1 MNNIFFL
8 FFIIFLEGYV
18 VLSAELLA
26 IRQTVP
32 YVGSGTDTVSI
43 IIAAVLMPLAVGY
56 YAGGQFKKKH
66 KGSVRHA
73 LLRNILIS
81 IVFFTVGLSHILI
94 SQFFEII
101 TALGITNRLA
111 MTTVYSL
118 VFLVYPV
125 YLLAQ
130 TIPLISHYFR
140 KERLSQITGKM
151 LFFST
156 TGSFMGAVF
165 STLILMAYVGVHH
178 TALITIGCLCF
189 LYILLAKKKLSLTT
203 MFIGLVF
210 GAAILMNNNIVM
222 RSLNIVENNQYNTI
236 KVTERNDGKTR
247 RLSLNNNNSSLYSD
261 VPIQFGTD
269 PTPRTVFV
277 YADHI
282 NKHFI
287 DPILDDD
294 KIYEILVL
302 GAGGFTIGLQD
313 IKNNYDFIDI
323 DKSLKRISEELFL
336 KQELDDN
343 KKFHGVPARAFLFQK
358 INEGKKYDLIII
370 DAYLGARTIPEHMV
384 TKEFYASVKKVLTDD
399 GIIVGNF
406 ITSASFSSKFS
417 QKIDNTLRSVFPF
430 MSRQIMNDYNGW
442 DRNDIQKS
450 NILYIYHNRKNNV
463 DGVYTDNKNTIHL
476 DKDKKAP

>member
-56 YAGGQFKKKH
+56 YAGGQFKKNH

-73 LLRNILIS
+73 LLRNILIA
-81 IVFFTVGLSHILI
+81 IIFFTIGLSHVLI
-94 SQFFEII
+94 AGFFEAI
-101 TALGITNRLA
+101 TAIGITNRLA
-111 MTTVYSL
+111 MTTIYSL
-118 VFLVYPV
+118 VFLVVPV

-165 STLILMAYVGVHH
+165 STLILMAYIGVHH
-178 TALITIGCLCF
+178 TALVTIGCLCF
-189 LYILLAKKKLSLTT
+189 LYILLTKKKISGTT
-203 MFIGLVF
+203 LFIGLAFMMAV
-210 GAAILMNNNIVM
+210 LMNNNAVM
-222 RSLNIVENNQYNTI
+222 QSIGIVENNQYNTI

-287 DPILDDD
+287 NPTLDED
-294 KIYEILVL
+294 KIYEILVI

-336 KQELDDN
+336 KQELEDN
-343 KKFHGVPARAFLFQK
+343 KKFIGMPARAFLFQK
-358 INEGKKYDLIII
+358 INENKKYDLIII

-384 TKEFYASVKKVLTDD
+384 TKEFYQSVKKVLADD
-399 GIIVGNF
+399 GVIVGNF

-417 QKIDNTLRSVFPF
+417 HKIDNTLRSVFPLV
-430 MSRQIMNDYNGW
+430 SRQIMNDYNAW
-442 DRNDIQKS
+442 DKNDIQKS
-450 NILYIYHNRKNNV
+450 NILYIYHNKAV
-463 DGVYTDNKNTIHL
+463 SEGGIYTDDKNTIYY
-476 DKDKKAP
+476 DKDKRIE